1 MIVLL
6 VQLPILVREDENV
19 YGPVILVNIVVVDDN
34 VVRRL
39 SGPSETSLEISSS
52 IVSMIFTLPMAELPA
67 RLLVPLAIA
76 LSLKSS

>member
-39 SGPSETSLEISSS
+39 SGPSETSLGISSS